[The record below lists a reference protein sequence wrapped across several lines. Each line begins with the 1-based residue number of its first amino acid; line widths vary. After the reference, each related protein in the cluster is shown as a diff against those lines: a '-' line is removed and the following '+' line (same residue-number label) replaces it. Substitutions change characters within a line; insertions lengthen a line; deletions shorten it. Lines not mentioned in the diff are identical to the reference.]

1 MSTIK
6 QDATHSLLSEGNA
19 QESEKCFII
28 QPFEH
33 TFIERC
39 EEYFKP
45 AIKEAGLLPYRVDE
59 HYEPEQLLK
68 INVIYKE
75 IQNALVC
82 LADITVNNPN
92 VWYEFGFADGK
103 EIPVVLI
110 CDKEARKNL
119 PFDVNQRDVYFYRS
133 DSSDGLLDLRNEIT
147 RRIRITAAEATKR
160 RTSVDSKMVS
170 QMKDFRGERVRAI
183 KEQELPVKLPS
194 SAPTVAF
201 HIIPVHGFS
210 EEKQIDFDAINL
222 NELQVPVGGFR
233 RNNVDGICWYH
244 QEGGDDLGEGNG
256 EYAQL
261 FQQTGVMEYVG
272 TFRILDHVP
281 SEHKTTLPS
290 LLIML
295 KLIRVLHCY
304 IGNLRKFNFG
314 VPPWHLFLGFS
325 LLDVEGYFL
334 APKSRSIWFDLEPAD
349 RPDFILPLDDR
360 RVSSEDDAITTLYP
374 LLNRLWRAFNYEKCP
389 YDESELNNWMMRV

>member
-1 MSTIK
+1 MSTTK
-6 QDATHSLLSEGNA
+6 QDATHSLLSEGSA
-19 QESEKCFII
+19 EESEKCFII
-28 QPFEH
+28 QPFEP

-110 CDKEARKNL
+110 CDKEARENL

-133 DSSDGLLDLRNEIT
+133 DSSGGLLDLRNEIT
-147 RRIRITAAEATKR
+147 RRIRIAAAGATKR
-160 RTSVDSKMVS
+160 RMRVDSKMVS
-170 QMKDFRGERVRAI
+170 QMKDFREGRVRAI
-183 KEQELPVKLPS
+183 KDREPPVELPHGI
-194 SAPTVAF
+194 PTVAL

-210 EEKQIDFDAINL
+210 EENQIDFGAINL
-222 NELQVPVGGFR
+222 NELPAPANGDR
-233 RNNVDGICWYH
+233 RNNLDGIYWYNLR
-244 QEGGDDLGEGNG
+244 ETNG
-256 EYAQL
+256 KYVQL
-261 FQQTGVMEYVG
+261 FQQTGIMEYVEI
-272 TFRILDHVP
+272 FCVSDRIREYGNFLD
-281 SEHKTTLPS
+281 SQS
-290 LLIML
+290 IMR
-295 KLIRVLHCY
+295 KLIRVLYCY
-304 IGNLRKFNFG
+304 IGIIKKVDFG
-314 VPPWHLFLGFS
+314 APPWHLFLGLS
-325 LLDVEGYFL
+325 LLDVKNYFL
-334 APKSRSIWFDLEPAD
+334 LPKWKIVPGLMPAD
-349 RPDFILPLDDR
+349 RPDIIFPLDGG

-374 LLNRLWRAFNYEKCP
+374 LLNSLWRAFGYKECP
-389 YDESELNNWMMRV
+389 YDENELNGWMNKGL